1 MIFTVENG
9 SFEYTKEKQLFS
21 DINLSVEQG
30 DILSILGS
38 NGIGKTTLLKCALG
52 FLKWKKG
59 RTLID
64 GQDVR
69 SMPGK
74 KFWQKVGYVPQARLS
89 SFVYTVEEMV
99 LLGRNSHL
107 RPFEQPN
114 DEDKRA
120 AEKALQMVGMNK
132 LKDKLCSR
140 ISGGELQMV
149 LMARALAT
157 EPKLLV
163 LDEPESGLDFR
174 NQLVVLDTI
183 RSLSKDKGISAI
195 VNTHYPEHALAIS
208 NKALIL
214 EHGGTH
220 VFGNAMDVINETELK
235 KAFDVDVRIRSFDFE
250 KVRYTAVMPIS
261 ICE

>member
-1 MIFTVENG
+1 
-9 SFEYTKEKQLFS
+9 
-21 DINLSVEQG
+21 
-30 DILSILGS
+30 
-38 NGIGKTTLLKCALG
+38 
-52 FLKWKKG
+52 
-59 RTLID
+59 
-64 GQDVR
+64 
-69 SMPGK
+69 
-74 KFWQKVGYVPQARLS
+74 
-89 SFVYTVEEMV
+89 
-99 LLGRNSHL
+99 
-107 RPFEQPN
+107 
-114 DEDKRA
+114 
-120 AEKALQMVGMNK
+120 
-132 LKDKLCSR
+132 
-140 ISGGELQMV
+140 MV

-220 VFGNAMDVINETELK
+220 VLGNAMDVINETELK